1 MNTTSHK
8 PYAKYEDDEYRPIL
22 GYESAPGLTF
32 EKVPM
37 VPGDDGNLV
46 SAREYGDYE
55 IVVSEPDEDTRQILH
70 G

>member
-1 MNTTSHK
+1 MNTTAHK
-8 PYAKYEDDEYRPIL
+8 PYAKYEDEEHRPIL
-22 GYESAPGLTF
+22 GYETPPGLTF
-32 EKVPM
+32 QKVPM

-55 IVVSEPDEDTRQILH
+55 IIVTNKDTRQILH